1 MIQRPG
7 LWRQSTPVLLTTC
20 LEDASLSSCTSPL
33 PAVPAILSEKEI
45 FAEGLEVAYPAEGGG
60 AVVFCSLGQAV
71 AMPAVRL
78 EEANSA
84 QLAGWSGGHTGCIPE
99 LHYAV
104 LAAGEQQPSL

>member
-1 MIQRPG
+1 
-7 LWRQSTPVLLTTC
+7 
-20 LEDASLSSCTSPL
+20 
-33 PAVPAILSEKEI
+33 
-45 FAEGLEVAYPAEGGG
+45 
-60 AVVFCSLGQAV
+60 
-71 AMPAVRL
+71 MPAVRL